1 MKIKTLHLVL
11 LSLTLCSFTTFQ
23 VDDWLLERE
32 KKGIKVFT
40 KKSKWGRLRDSKA
53 DMVLANT
60 KVEDVVKFL
69 IDFDNYPNWMPRCR
83 TAKVLARFSDNEFIG
98 YTVLKCWP
106 LADRDCVLRI
116 TVQKDPATGI
126 VVINEVSEPKYIN
139 HKSNVVRIEQ
149 MFATWRIVPKDGG
162 AEVTNE
168 YSSNPGGGIPDWL
181 TNTQSVENPFE
192 MFSTIQNALPST
204 RSGRGTINH

>member
-1 MKIKTLHLVL
+1 VKLRIIYLSLLV
-11 LSLTLCSFTTFQ
+11 LTLCSFTRFQ

-40 KKSKWGRLRDSKA
+40 KKGRWGRLRDSKA
-53 DMVLANT
+53 DMVLPNT
-60 KVEDVVKFL
+60 KVDDVVKFL
-69 IDFDNYPNWMPRCR
+69 TDFDNYPNWMPRCR
-83 TAKVLARFSDNEFIG
+83 TAKVLARFNENEFIG
-98 YTVLKCWP
+98 YTVLKCPWP
-106 LADRDCVLRI
+106 IADRDCVVRVK
-116 TVQKDPATGI
+116 VQKDPATGI
-126 VVINEVSEPKYIN
+126 VVISETSEPKYIN

-149 MFATWRIVPKDGG
+149 MFAKWRIVPMNGG
-162 AEVTNE
+162 AQVTNE

-204 RSGRGTINH
+204 KSGKGTIK